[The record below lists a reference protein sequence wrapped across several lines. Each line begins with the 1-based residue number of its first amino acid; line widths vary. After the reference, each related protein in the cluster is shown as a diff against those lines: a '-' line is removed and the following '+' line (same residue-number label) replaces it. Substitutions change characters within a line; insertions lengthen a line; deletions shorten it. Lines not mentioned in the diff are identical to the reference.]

1 MVALARVCFRLVY
14 RLVKVVSIIGYNYSN
29 GLVNEVS
36 AILSCKCIEERMMNK
51 IRLSG
56 WDRMIVK
63 KMIDRKWK
71 CISNFGE
78 FVRVDESWEEND
90 K

>member
-14 RLVKVVSIIGYNYSN
+14 WLVKVVSIIGYNYSN
-29 GLVNEVS
+29 GLVKEVS
-36 AILSCKCIEERMMNK
+36 AIPSCKCIEERVMNK

-63 KMIDRKWK
+63 R
-71 CISNFGE
+71 E
-78 FVRVDESWEEND
+78 TESENVFLTLVSLWE
-90 K
+90 